1 MEYRMNLKSE
11 RPGTTTRLF
20 AYAMLSVGIA
30 CFIPACG
37 GSSNRDQLKDEAT
50 AATPATP
57 VDTNSTPAI
66 VEVLASSN
74 TLPSAGSPVTL
85 TAFIKNASNV
95 GLEGKSAVFA
105 ASSGTLEVV
114 SATSDASGAVT
125 AKLSAGS
132 NKSLRDVTVTVTAG
146 STNGTMVLAV
156 TESTVAVSGSGSMQ
170 VGGPAST
177 YTVRAADSANSP
189 IAGATM
195 AVSSALGNAVKLA
208 SPTTSSTGIITF
220 DYTPTIAGA
229 DTLTVSGLGV
239 QTKTTVQVNAIDF
252 AVLSPPSN
260 TTIAVGVTGQTV
272 TVRYKTSNVGVPGST
287 VTFSSTRGS
296 VSPGTATTDANG
308 DAAVLV
314 TSTTAGPATIVAQIA
329 GVGQV
334 SLPILFTATTPS
346 TVVVQSNPSAV
357 QPNTAGSSTNQS
369 IIEAVVRDANG
380 NAVANTQVAFSVL
393 QDLSNGTLSPGVAL
407 TDSTG
412 RAQVQ
417 FIPGPLPTANN
428 GVEIQA
434 SAGAPIVSGT
444 TKLTVNGQAL
454 FITIAFG
461 NTIADLDTTTYSK
474 PFTVYVT
481 DADGVAVANQNLTLS
496 VLPETYEKGFM
507 TYVGATWSNQNT
519 TPPVCPNEDLNRNG
533 ILDGTE
539 DTNTN
544 GKLTPGNVAV
554 VVPGLV
560 KTDSNGRV
568 AFELQYG
575 KPYATWVT
583 VRIFARATVA
593 GTESSQSVQM
603 RLPIALVD
611 ISDADIPPA
620 GVISPFGTAGVCANK
635 D

>member
-1 MEYRMNLKSE
+1 M
-11 RPGTTTRLF
+11 
-20 AYAMLSVGIA
+20 
-30 CFIPACG
+30 
-37 GSSNRDQLKDEAT
+37 
-50 AATPATP
+50 
-57 VDTNSTPAI
+57 
-66 VEVLASSN
+66 
-74 TLPSAGSPVTL
+74 
-85 TAFIKNASNV
+85 
-95 GLEGKSAVFA
+95 
-105 ASSGTLEVV
+105 
-114 SATSDASGAVT
+114 
-125 AKLSAGS
+125 
-132 NKSLRDVTVTVTAG
+132 
-146 STNGTMVLAV
+146 
-156 TESTVAVSGSGSMQ
+156 
-170 VGGPAST
+170 
-177 YTVRAADSANSP
+177 
-189 IAGATM
+189 
-195 AVSSALGNAVKLA
+195 
-208 SPTTSSTGIITF
+208 
-220 DYTPTIAGA
+220 
-229 DTLTVSGLGV
+229 
-239 QTKTTVQVNAIDF
+239 
-252 AVLSPPSN
+252 
-260 TTIAVGVTGQTV
+260 
-272 TVRYKTSNVGVPGST
+272 
-287 VTFSSTRGS
+287 
-296 VSPGTATTDANG
+296 
-308 DAAVLV
+308 
-314 TSTTAGPATIVAQIA
+314 
-329 GVGQV
+329 
-334 SLPILFTATTPS
+334 
-346 TVVVQSNPSAV
+346 
-357 QPNTAGSSTNQS
+357 
-369 IIEAVVRDANG
+369 
-380 NAVANTQVAFSVL
+380 
-393 QDLSNGTLSPGVAL
+393 
-407 TDSTG
+407 
-412 RAQVQ
+412 
-417 FIPGPLPTANN
+417 
-428 GVEIQA
+428 
-434 SAGAPIVSGT
+434 SGT